1 MLTILP
7 SHKQGR
13 QGEKDC
19 MSDSL
24 VSVFKFVFTCECLHL
39 SPRATKWDPVS
50 SKRINF
56 KVPGPQEYSLITS
69 SGSLGWP
76 PPAHIS
82 RVHLGKEGS
91 SVAHPPVVLGPLWAQ
106 TPTSYCL
113 PCSSLSVTNFT
124 YQTCLTY
131 WFLFLSSFLTESQ
144 HKALAVFKL

>member
-50 SKRINF
+50 SKLINF

-82 RVHLGKEGS
+82 RVHLGKKGS
-91 SVAHPPVVLGPLWAQ
+91 SVVHPQVVLGPLWAQ
-106 TPTSYCL
+106 TPTTSYCL
-113 PCSSLSVTNFT
+113 PCSSLLVSHKFYLSNMPYILVPISV
-124 YQTCLTY
+124 
-131 WFLFLSSFLTESQ
+131 FLSDRVS
-144 HKALAVFKL
+144 A